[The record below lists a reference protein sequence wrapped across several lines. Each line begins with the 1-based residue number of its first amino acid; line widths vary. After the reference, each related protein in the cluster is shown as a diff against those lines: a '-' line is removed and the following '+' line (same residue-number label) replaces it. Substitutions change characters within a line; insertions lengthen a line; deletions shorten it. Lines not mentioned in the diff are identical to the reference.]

1 MVPIAGELS
10 ESEAALASV
19 LRGGAARL
27 VYKAA
32 IKDLPQDLPLREKL
46 LEATKHAPLPAA
58 SELGRD
64 ILADLRTDFRRA
76 AGDCICTSM
85 RGCASM

>member
-1 MVPIAGELS
+1 MT

-19 LRGGAARL
+19 LKGGAARL

-32 IKDLPQDLPLREKL
+32 IMALPQDLQLREKL

-64 ILADLRTDFRRA
+64 ILADLRISFR
-76 AGDCICTSM
+76 
-85 RGCASM
+85 